1 MSENTSSI
9 ATSRPTRSTR
19 GNAAA
24 SSSGKATA
32 AAATKPRDAP
42 AKKNGAGTTKGKG
55 KGKEQVYCVCR
66 GKDYGTPMICCG
78 ACREWYHFSC
88 LGLER
93 EDGEDIEVYI
103 CGSCSL
109 ETGLRTARDWEGP
122 EGLEEVDE
130 ETLATRA
137 EELKSTRTY
146 DPVPKPVQ
154 APPPPESESE
164 DEDPS
169 SDEYLAEGKDGTE
182 RVTAKV
188 RPVMGY
194 PLFDRRS

>member
-109 ETGLRTARDWEGP
+109 ETGLRTA
-122 EGLEEVDE
+122 
-130 ETLATRA
+130 
-137 EELKSTRTY
+137 S
-146 DPVPKPVQ
+146 
-154 APPPPESESE
+154 
-164 DEDPS
+164 
-169 SDEYLAEGKDGTE
+169 EYLPSLICT
-182 RVTAKV
+182 RVVVPPLSSREHEENSMSSVPSMSPCVHPELSKPSVLRALCV
-188 RPVMGY
+188 VDHPCIVPLLRVIPVCAR
-194 PLFDRRS
+194 FV